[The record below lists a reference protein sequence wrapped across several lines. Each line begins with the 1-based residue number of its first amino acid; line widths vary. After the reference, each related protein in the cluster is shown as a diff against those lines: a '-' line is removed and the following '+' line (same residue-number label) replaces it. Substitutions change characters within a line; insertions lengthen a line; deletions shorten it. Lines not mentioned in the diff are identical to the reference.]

1 MNYGFNEKKD
11 KIVFNS
17 VNSDSIIKIA
27 NIESDGY
34 TIDTEDPGITVSLD
48 FNDNASTSDLISRGY
63 VCMGILGFK
72 IYSNWVKTFSITSMI
87 TQVDYNT
94 LTFTIENL
102 TNNVRSFSK
111 VLFRTLWVNPNVSLL
126 KSNS

>member
-1 MNYGFNEKKD
+1 
-11 KIVFNS
+11 
-17 VNSDSIIKIA
+17 
-27 NIESDGY
+27 
-34 TIDTEDPGITVSLD
+34 
-48 FNDNASTSDLISRGY
+48 
-63 VCMGILGFK
+63 MGILGFK